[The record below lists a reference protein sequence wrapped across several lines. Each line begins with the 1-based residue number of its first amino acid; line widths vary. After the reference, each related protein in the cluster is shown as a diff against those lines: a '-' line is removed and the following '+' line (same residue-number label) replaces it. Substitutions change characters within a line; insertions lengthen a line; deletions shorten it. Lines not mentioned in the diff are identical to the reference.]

1 MATPNLALI
10 PSAYKARVVY
20 SVLPNTGDG
29 DFTFIRSGNA
39 TRINKDGLI
48 ETVGSHVPRL
58 NYDLYQGKPKQCPSL
73 LLEPSSTNLI
83 EFSEDYSQ
91 SAWLKT
97 NLSIT
102 SNSIK
107 SPSGVVDSAKLV
119 PDTTNGQH
127 KIDITETVSS
137 GATVAL
143 SAFVKKGEYEFVC
156 LYEVNSA
163 KGRFYNLNDGT
174 QGGVFNGAP
183 TTSDIEQLP
192 NDWYRISI
200 TTTVPS
206 TSARFIVYVCDS
218 IFNTSFIGD
227 NTKGLYV
234 WGAMLEE
241 QSYPT
246 SYIPTSGSTET
257 RNAEVCEDAGNSGT
271 FNDSE
276 GVLMAETSAL
286 AKDGTNRYISISD
299 GSDANR
305 IYIRY
310 RASNNVFSGSVVVN
324 NSLQVLFDTTND
336 NILNFSKFLI
346 KYKENDFA
354 FWVNGFKLLVDTT
367 GSVFPNGT
375 LNQLRYNT
383 GSGINVPFYGR
394 TKQLQYFGTALTDS
408 QLEYLT
414 SYRSFGD
421 MVESQNYIIQ

>member
-20 SVLPNTGDG
+20 SVLPNTGAG

-48 ETVGSHVPRL
+48 ETVDSHVPRL

-174 QGGVFNGAP
+174 QGGTFGGAP
-183 TTSDIEQLP
+183 TTSNIEQLP

-257 RNAEVCEDAGNSGT
+257 RNAEVCNGAGNSGT
-271 FNDSE
+271 FNSSE
-276 GVLMAETSAL
+276 GVLFAEIKNLTSL
-286 AKDGTNRYISISD
+286 VSSNNWLTISD
-299 GSDANR
+299 GTT
-305 IYIRY
+305 
-310 RASNNVFSGSVVVN
+310 SNFVALVFETTEVTVGRVDVGGSN
-324 NSLQVLFDTTND
+324 QAFFSITGDYSLNQKLAF
-336 NILNFSKFLI
+336 KW
-346 KYKENDFA
+346 KENDFS
-354 FWVNGFKLLVDTT
+354 FWIDGVEVGTDSA
-367 GSVFPNGT
+367 GSVPNANT
-375 LNQLRYNT
+375 LDNLQFNYPPGGNNLYGNVKDVRVYN
-383 GSGINVPFYGR
+383 
-394 TKQLQYFGTALTDS
+394 TALTDS